1 MHWVDLYAY
10 DNRIRMLDPAYKAG
24 FSLMV
29 MLVCLIVDRP
39 LVGLLIILLDAGLS
53 IFWAG
58 LPAGFVFKLLT
69 GEGSFLLIGVLGV
82 AISINIVPIPGGLAL
97 GPFWV
102 MVTPDTIYLAIRLLF
117 RALGCVSAMNFLALT
132 TPMVDLIDLMRRMH
146 VSEILIDLMTLIY
159 RFVFTLLDS
168 LDRMVLAQEVRMGF
182 NGWRNSLQSTAN
194 IGANLF
200 IEALRRSRRLETAL
214 EGRGWEGS
222 FRVIPQE
229 FEKLKWPWKR

>member
-1 MHWVDLYAY
+1 MHWVDRYAY
-10 DNRIRMLDPAYKAG
+10 NNRIRKLDPAYKAG
-24 FSLMV
+24 FGLVV
-29 MLVCLIVDRP
+29 MLVCLIADRP

-69 GEGSFLLIGVLGV
+69 GEGSFLLFGVLGV
-82 AISINIVPIPGGLAL
+82 AISINTIPIPGGLAF

-102 MVTPDTIYLAIRLLF
+102 MVTPGTIYLAIRLLF

-132 TPMVDLIDLMRRMH
+132 TPMVDLIDLLRRMH

-182 NGWRNSLQSTAN
+182 NGWRNSLQSTSN

-214 EGRGWEGS
+214 EGRGWDGS

-229 FEKLKWPWKR
+229 YERLKWPWKQ